1 MPEPEN
7 KRACGISTGSLF
19 ISFVHCIGLS
29 FVNRIPLFTKYTT
42 LFITVQPSVIGRND
56 LCLHKDQT
64 ALLRMCRAPDNEQRS
79 GVSRGSARQRG
90 FANGA
95 G

>member
-1 MPEPEN
+1 M
-7 KRACGISTGSLF
+7 AGTFL
-19 ISFVHCIGLS
+19 CIGLS
-29 FVNRIPLFTKYTT
+29 FVNRIPLFAKYTT

-79 GVSRGSARQRG
+79 GVSRGAVRQRG

-95 G
+95 GGTVASLTYWFSHP